1 MNCERIREQ
10 IPEAL
15 AGRLDKAAREA
26 LVEHLEG
33 CAGCRT
39 EVAELNAVWRGLET
53 VKAGMDAAPD
63 PEGTPGAKVR
73 FQEMLAAYQAGMA
86 AVQPAAR
93 PVVRSVGTAPRMAW
107 FPTQPVW
114 RFAMAAG
121 LLLAGI
127 LCGRFLPQTGA
138 GGNPEMAQLR
148 AQVENLHQLVAISM
162 LQQQSPS
169 ARMRGVSYTE
179 KIAQPDPQVLDALL
193 QAVNHDANVN
203 VRLSAVDA
211 LQKFATGPEVALA
224 MVNSIPEQESPLV
237 QIALIDML
245 VQLNARGVAP
255 ALTGISKDMQMDEM
269 VRQRA
274 DWALHKMETQ
284 R

>member
-15 AGRLDKAAREA
+15 AGRLNKADREA

-53 VKAGMDAAPD
+53 VKAGMDDAAPD
-63 PEGTPGAKVR
+63 AGAKVR

-86 AVQPAAR
+86 AAEQAAR
-93 PVVRSVGTAPRMAW
+93 PVVPSVGTPPRVAW
-107 FPTQPVW
+107 FPTRPVW
-114 RFAMAAG
+114 RFAMAAS

-127 LCGRFLPQTGA
+127 LCGRYLPQAGA

-148 AQVENLHQLVAISM
+148 AQVENLHQMVAISM

-169 ARMRGVSYTE
+169 ARMRGVTYTE

-245 VQLNARGVAP
+245 VQLDARGAAP
-255 ALTGISKDMQMDEM
+255 GLARISKDMKMDEM

-274 DWALHKMETQ
+274 AWALHKMEVQ
-284 R
+284 G